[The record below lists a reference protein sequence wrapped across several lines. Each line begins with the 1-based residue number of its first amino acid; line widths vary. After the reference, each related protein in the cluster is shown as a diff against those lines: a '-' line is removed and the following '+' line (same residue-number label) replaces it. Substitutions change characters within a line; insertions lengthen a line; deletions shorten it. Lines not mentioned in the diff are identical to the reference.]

1 VDWGAAK
8 AKRGVLR
15 VEVVVA
21 VTQGLLNVAEKG
33 QQRKGRRFRWDQE
46 NQEEVQTMAVAK
58 MPVGRRVRK
67 DLEPT
72 AAAET
77 AAQGRDRK
85 VLLREAL

>member
-1 VDWGAAK
+1 MDWGAAK

-21 VTQGLLNVAEKG
+21 VTQGLLNVSEKG
-33 QQRKGRRFRWDQE
+33 QQRKGRRFRRDQE